1 MIFLCVVVLKINE
14 AYPYF
19 MQKINIENNFYG
31 SPLDHCAPQ
40 IQNMPMIDDDHD
52 CEMLNS

>member
-31 SPLDHCAPQ
+31 SPLDHCAHQ